1 MQRLTKL
8 FISLQVELKEKCL
21 HCDFETKSK
30 HGLKVHIAKKHTV
43 RTTFSCEFSERI
55 FENEKELRKHLKI
68 RSYKKA
74 NFKCLECEFVGE
86 TEKTTDVHIGKEHS
100 NNFDC
105 GICDIKMKIQED
117 LEVHLFTCE
126 IFICRK
132 RDFKAKTINE
142 VKSHTENMHGIDKD
156 HFLHH
161 IKMDRNNANEVSD
174 SKHYFDEI

>member
-1 MQRLTKL
+1 M
-8 FISLQVELKEKCL
+8 
-21 HCDFETKSK
+21 
-30 HGLKVHIAKKHTV
+30 
-43 RTTFSCEFSERI
+43 
-55 FENEKELRKHLKI
+55 
-68 RSYKKA
+68 
-74 NFKCLECEFVGE
+74 
-86 TEKTTDVHIGKEHS
+86 DVHIGKRHS
-100 NNFDC
+100 TKFDC
-105 GICDIKMKIQED
+105 GICDLKMKTQED

-174 SKHYFDEI
+174 SKHYSDKI